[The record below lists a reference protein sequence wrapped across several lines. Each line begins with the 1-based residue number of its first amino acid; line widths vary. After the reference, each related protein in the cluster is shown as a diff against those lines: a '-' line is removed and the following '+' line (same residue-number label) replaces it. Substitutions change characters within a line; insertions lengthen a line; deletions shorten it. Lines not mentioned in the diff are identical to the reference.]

1 MSYERYLKELLRPLG
16 VYDLSAPFNGSE
28 LESAGAAL
36 DAAQE
41 WLDEID
47 RESNLLTAKSW
58 GLEQIVRLFPNRP
71 VAEDAASLGEALAA
85 LMRIGGDSFTLQ
97 AINDTLTGCG
107 VPARAEES
115 GVGMVTVS
123 FPGIGGV
130 PAGFE
135 ELKKRIED
143 ILPAH
148 VGIDYYFR
156 YLLWRELEQLFS
168 CWEDV
173 ESQARTWAQ
182 LEVCMANTQS

>member
-1 MSYERYLKELLRPLG
+1 MSYERYLNELLRPLG

-28 LESAGAAL
+28 LKSAGEAL
-36 DAAQE
+36 DAAQG

-47 RESNLLTAKSW
+47 RESNLLTAESW
-58 GLEQIVRLFPNRP
+58 GLEQMVQLFQSRP
-71 VAEDAASLGEALAA
+71 VADNAAALGKALAA

-97 AINDTLTGCG
+97 AINDTLAGCG

-123 FPGIGGV
+123 FPGIGGI

-156 YLLWRELEQLFS
+156 YLVWRELEELFS
-168 CWEDV
+168 CWEDI
-173 ESQARTWAQ
+173 ESRALTWEQ
-182 LEVCMANTQS
+182 LEVSMANMES